1 MIFRINTIRNISKLS
16 QITYNHFEIPLV
28 VLPIQTRQIF
38 IERVVTIAMNFE
50 RSWIHGFVI
59 MFLKGAVS
67 RHSSSFCLILPI
79 TRPHDQSLGN
89 LK

>member
-50 RSWIHGFVI
+50 RS
-59 MFLKGAVS
+59 
-67 RHSSSFCLILPI
+67 
-79 TRPHDQSLGN
+79 
-89 LK
+89 